1 MEPENAPQKE
11 KETHITNFWVPNRP
25 NLSSNQQFRCVFDGI
40 QFLQTTN
47 WWVSHNFL
55 VVYPIGFFRKSSS
68 KTVPKTVE
76 IKRSGEGK
84 HPHLKPRN
92 KRRGYVLLLVRFND
106 TMNMTNMMGI
116 SIEIVLFC
124 YFEASSWISGE
135 SCNSWKRKS
144 EMDMTSSDM
153 WESSEDRVVWR

>member
-1 MEPENAPQKE
+1 MLGSRSNILTQKFTWNLQMPAW
-11 KETHITNFWVPNRP
+11 KRKHITNFWLPNRP
-25 NLSSNQQFRCVFDGI
+25 NLSNNQQFRYVSHGI

-47 WWVSHNFL
+47 FWVSHKFL

-92 KRRGYVLLLVRFND
+92 KRRGYVFLLARFND
-106 TMNMTNMMGI
+106 TMNMTNMINVMGI
-116 SIEIVLFC
+116 SIEIVLLY
-124 YFEASSWISGE
+124 YFEASS
-135 SCNSWKRKS
+135 
-144 EMDMTSSDM
+144 
-153 WESSEDRVVWR
+153 